1 MVFLFSSVSRELE
14 LTEGTRA
21 FGDDKEVGRLTC
33 EMSPWIDKTRENPY
47 LVSRLIRHLSLTVM
61 LCWSRAKHLPFAF
74 RNFLSI
80 QSSRNISQDAS
91 TAEQG
96 SPALSQEAKE
106 GLQRAK
112 EDFRKAL
119 MLRFG
124 DSEFLKELTTTI
136 ENWENP

>member
-21 FGDDKEVGRLTC
+21 FGNDKEVGRLTC

-47 LVSRLIRHLSLTVM
+47 LVSRLIRHLSLTVL
-61 LCWSRAKHLPFAF
+61 LCWSRVKRLPSAF
-74 RNFLSI
+74 RTFFTI
-80 QSSRNISQDAS
+80 QNNRFVSQDAGS
-91 TAEQG
+91 AEQG

-119 MLRFG
+119 MLKFG

>member
-1 MVFLFSSVSRELE
+1 MVFTLSSVSRELG
-14 LTEGTRA
+14 LTEDTRA
-21 FGDDKEVGRLTC
+21 FGNDKEVGRLTC

-47 LVSRLIRHLSLTVM
+47 LVSRLIRHLTLTVLM
-61 LCWSRAKHLPFAF
+61 CWSRVKRLPSAF
-74 RNFLSI
+74 RTFFTI
-80 QSSRNISQDAS
+80 QDSRNASQDAG

-106 GLQRAK
+106 GLHRAK

-124 DSEFLKELTTTI
+124 DSEFLRELTTTI